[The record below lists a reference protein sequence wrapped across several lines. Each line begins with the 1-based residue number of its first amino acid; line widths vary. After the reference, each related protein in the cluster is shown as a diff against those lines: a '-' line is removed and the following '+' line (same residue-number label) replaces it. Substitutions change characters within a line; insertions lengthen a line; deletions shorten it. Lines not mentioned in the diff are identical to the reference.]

1 MRDHTFSDNERKVGV
16 IINDA
21 WSKQAK
27 AAHEAEMSI
36 AMQKGQLHNGKPWIR
51 VVVDG
56 GWLKESRGHAYN
68 STSGKW

>member
-1 MRDHTFSDNERKVGV
+1 MRDHTFSNNEREVGV
-16 IINDA
+16 IINHA
-21 WSKQAK
+21 WSKQVK

-36 AMQKGQLHNGKPWIR
+36 AMQKGQLHNGKPWIC

-68 STSGKW
+68 STSGK